1 MAASPFE
8 QLHHI
13 CIAVPDIDRAVAFYE
28 SVGIGPW
35 HDYPPLEEFT
45 DLQVRSAEGFQ
56 ELVYR
61 WAMIGDVQLQL
72 VQPGPADTPQRE
84 FLDAHGPGVYHLGF
98 VVADADRAERD
109 AAALG
114 LSATARGRRPD
125 GSGFTYFDTRDGAGV
140 TLEIRQS
147 AVPGT

>member
-1 MAASPFE
+1 MGASPFE

-35 HDYPPLEEFT
+35 HDYPPLAEFT
-45 DLQVRSAEGFQ
+45 DLQVRSVEGFHG
-56 ELVYR
+56 LIYR
-61 WAMIGDVQLQL
+61 WAMIGAVQLQL

-84 FLDAHGPGVYHLGF
+84 FLDAHGAGVYHLGF
-98 VVADADRAERD
+98 VVADADHAESD

-114 LSATARGRRPD
+114 LAVTARGRRPD
-125 GSGFTYFDTRDGAGV
+125 GSGFTYFDTSDRAGV

-147 AVPGT
+147 QVPGT